1 MTFMKVSL
9 NDIKFKYPKEEALFK
24 NFHVSIKKNEIT
36 CLLGQNGSGKSTILK
51 LILGAVSASE
61 GSVLFDN
68 KKINNTSKKS
78 RLIGYIPQSYS
89 LDGEMFVKDIIPF
102 IASLHGLEKNN
113 IDERKA
119 FLEHSLG
126 LTPFF
131 NKQIKKLSGGQK
143 QLVNIAIGLTH
154 NPEILLLD
162 EPFVGLDFNVK
173 LNLISFLKSLNKTII
188 CVTHDIDL
196 AERNADTIILL
207 KNGKILEQSKP
218 AALIRKHPYITAE
231 IDFKEGVA
239 LNNMIFKEEIYVD
252 FQNRRATLFCKN
264 TSLMSEEIERFK
276 KEHDAFIIGSRVSQN
291 NLTSTLMGLH
301 NISLSNLK
309 REKKVRK
316 KKK

>member
-1 MTFMKVSL
+1 MKSPV
-9 NDIKFKYPKEEALFK
+9 
-24 NFHVSIKKNEIT
+24 
-36 CLLGQNGSGKSTILK
+36 LLGQNGSGKSTILK

-61 GSVLFDN
+61 GSILFDN

-231 IDFKEGVA
+231 IDFKEG
-239 LNNMIFKEEIYVD
+239 
-252 FQNRRATLFCKN
+252 
-264 TSLMSEEIERFK
+264 
-276 KEHDAFIIGSRVSQN
+276 
-291 NLTSTLMGLH
+291 
-301 NISLSNLK
+301 
-309 REKKVRK
+309 
-316 KKK
+316 

>member
-1 MTFMKVSL
+1 
-9 NDIKFKYPKEEALFK
+9 
-24 NFHVSIKKNEIT
+24 
-36 CLLGQNGSGKSTILK
+36 
-51 LILGAVSASE
+51 
-61 GSVLFDN
+61 
-68 KKINNTSKKS
+68 
-78 RLIGYIPQSYS
+78 
-89 LDGEMFVKDIIPF
+89 MFVKDIIPF

-207 KNGKILEQSKP
+207 KKGKILEQSKP
-218 AALIRKHPYITAE
+218 AALIKKHPYITAE